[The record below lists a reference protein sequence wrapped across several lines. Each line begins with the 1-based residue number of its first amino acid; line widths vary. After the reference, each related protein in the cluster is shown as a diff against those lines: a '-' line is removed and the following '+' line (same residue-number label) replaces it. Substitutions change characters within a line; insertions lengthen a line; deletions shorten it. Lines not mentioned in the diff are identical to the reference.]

1 VADDRLAMPATQPLI
16 EVHDLVKHFPVK
28 RGLLGG
34 LSGGPEVVHAVNRVS
49 FTVRQGEVLGLAGES
64 GCGKTTTAKLLL
76 KLFEPTSG
84 TIRVAGQDLA
94 GLRGSVL
101 KAFRRRTQL
110 MFQNPYEAFSP
121 RFTILRAVAEP
132 LIIHGVSDPG
142 ERVERVRRALDDV
155 HLRPAESFFA
165 KHPHQLSGGQLQ
177 RVALARALVLEPDIL
192 VADEPVSML
201 DVSVRAGILNT
212 MKELSRRRN
221 LTTIYI
227 SHDLSLI
234 QYLCD
239 TTAIMYLGRIVE
251 IGPTAQII
259 GNPQHPY
266 TQALVSAIPIPEPG
280 RPPVVIPIRGGI
292 PSAIN
297 LPTGCAFH
305 PRCPYAMEICSM
317 EVPPSVS
324 VEGRSVSC
332 WLHGG
337 ENPHPNP
344 LPSSRER
351 EPVRVVRFH
360 SATPLDGN
368 TPSPGSTGEGWGE
381 GVRQAP
387 VRSLPETH

>member
-1 VADDRLAMPATQPLI
+1 MADERVDMATAEPLI
-16 EVHDLVKHFPVK
+16 EVADLVKHFPVR

-34 LSGGPEVVHAVNRVS
+34 LAAGQDAVRAVNGVS

-84 TIRVAGQDLA
+84 TIRVAGQDLS
-94 GLRGSVL
+94 GLRGAEL
-101 KAFRRRTQL
+101 KAFRRRAQL

-121 RFTILRAVAEP
+121 RFTILRAVSEP
-132 LIIHGVSDPG
+132 LIIHGVSDPA

-165 KHPHQLSGGQLQ
+165 KNPHQLSGGQLQ
-177 RVALARALVLEPDIL
+177 RVALARALVLEPDFL

-212 MKELSRRRN
+212 MKELSRKRN

-251 IGPTAQII
+251 IGPTAQVI
-259 GNPQHPY
+259 GAPQHPY

-280 RPPVVIPIRGGI
+280 RPPAVIPIRGGI

-297 LPTGCAFH
+297 LPTGCPFH
-305 PRCPYAMEICSM
+305 PRCPYAMEICSIRM
-317 EVPPSVS
+317 PPQVLAK
-324 VEGRSVSC
+324 GRLVSC
-332 WLHGG
+332 YLHGG
-337 ENPHPNP
+337 
-344 LPSSRER
+344 RE
-351 EPVRVVRFH
+351 EVEAV
-360 SATPLDGN
+360 LDGRA
-368 TPSPGSTGEGWGE
+368 GA
-381 GVRQAP
+381 VA
-387 VRSLPETH
+387 

>member
-1 VADDRLAMPATQPLI
+1 MADARLSTTSEQPLI
-16 EVHDLVKHFPVK
+16 EVRDLVKHFPVK
-28 RGLLGG
+28 RGFISG
-34 LSGGPEVVHAVNRVS
+34 LTGAQDAVHAVNGVS

-84 TIRVAGQDLA
+84 TIRVGGQELS
-94 GLRGSVL
+94 GLRGADL
-101 KAFRRRTQL
+101 KTFRRRTQL

-121 RFTILRAVAEP
+121 RFTILRAVSEP
-132 LIIHGVSDPG
+132 LIIHGVSDPA
-142 ERVERVRRALDDV
+142 ERAERVRRALDDV
-155 HLRPAESFFA
+155 HLRPAESFFS

-212 MKELSRRRN
+212 MKELSRKRN

-251 IGPTAQII
+251 IGPTARII
-259 GNPQHPY
+259 GSPQHPY

-280 RPPVVIPIRGGI
+280 RPPAVIPIKGGI
-292 PSAIN
+292 PSAID
-297 LPTGCAFH
+297 LPSGCPFH
-305 PRCPYAMEICSM
+305 PRCPHAMPICSQAM
-317 EVPPSVS
+317 PPQVQTA
-324 VEGRSVSC
+324 GRTVSC
-332 WLHGG
+332 YLYGG
-337 ENPHPNP
+337 
-344 LPSSRER
+344 REEAEAAMGER
-351 EPVRVVRFH
+351 
-360 SATPLDGN
+360 DGA
-368 TPSPGSTGEGWGE
+368 
-381 GVRQAP
+381 VA
-387 VRSLPETH
+387 